1 MLTIINI
8 CFPLIV
14 SSWLAPAGF
23 LQLGAT
29 IIYTFAARKTRRS
42 TCHQPF
48 WIFLS
53 FFNLSKIEKISFFVE
68 RVKRIN
74 PYPILFNNFT
84 TEKWNVCRWHEI
96 AWKKGGNFIG
106 INYST
111 RFITIDLESIESRSR
126 IGTRF

>member
-14 SSWLAPAGF
+14 
-23 LQLGAT
+23 
-29 IIYTFAARKTRRS
+29 ARSGRIPPTGRHNYLHVRS
-42 TCHQPF
+42 QKNTTCHQPF